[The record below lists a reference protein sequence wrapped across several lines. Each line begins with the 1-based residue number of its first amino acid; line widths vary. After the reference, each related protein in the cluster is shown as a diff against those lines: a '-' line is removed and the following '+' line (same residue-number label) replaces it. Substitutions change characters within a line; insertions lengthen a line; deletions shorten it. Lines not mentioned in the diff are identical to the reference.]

1 MMIRDNENETMTMM
15 RANIRYG
22 RGNLRSVAVATA
34 ALLSGWIVV
43 PAQAQDAAADYY
55 KGRVLRIVV
64 GFGPGGGYDLYA
76 RLLAKYLPRH
86 LSGNPTVVVENMEGI
101 GSVRAA
107 NYVYEAAPRDGSVL
121 AAVNQNAPMYQLL
134 GGEGARFRAAEASFI
149 GSLAHSN
156 EVLYTWHT
164 SGVASLDDAKAR
176 EVVLG
181 AIAVTSDSYIYPTV
195 INGVLGT
202 RFRVVNGY
210 GSGQAVNLAVE
221 RGEVMGRGGTSWASV
236 SSTRPDWLPQKMIN
250 ILIQV
255 GPRKEPELADVPLL
269 ADVVSDADDARIV
282 GVISL
287 PTTLGYAYWLPPGV
301 PAERVA
307 ALRAAFM
314 ATAQDEALL
323 AEATMRHIIV
333 RPQDGAAIDALVKQ
347 VAATPAPVIAKAVK
361 LLGWK

>member
-1 MMIRDNENETMTMM
+1 M
-15 RANIRYG
+15 A
-22 RGNLRSVAVATA
+22 VALLAGWASATA
-34 ALLSGWIVV
+34 A
-43 PAQAQDAAADYY
+43 QETDFY
-55 KGRVLRIVV
+55 KGRTLRIVV

-86 LSGNPTVVVENMEGI
+86 LPGNPTVLVENMEGI

-107 NYVYEAAPRDGSVL
+107 NYVYEAAPRDGTVL

-134 GGEGARFRAAEASFI
+134 GGEGARFRIAEASFI
-149 GSLAHSN
+149 GSLTHSN

-164 SGVASLDDAKAR
+164 SGVTSLDDAKAR

-195 INGVLGT
+195 INGMLGT

-236 SSTRPDWLPQKMIN
+236 SSTRPDWLPQKRIN

-255 GPRKEPELADVPLL
+255 GPRKEAELADVPLL
-269 ADVVSDADDARIV
+269 ADLVADPDDARIV

-301 PAERVA
+301 PAERTA
-307 ALRAAFM
+307 ALRAAFA

-323 AEATMRHIIV
+323 AEATVRHIIV

-347 VAATPAPVIAKAVK
+347 VAATPAPVIARAVK